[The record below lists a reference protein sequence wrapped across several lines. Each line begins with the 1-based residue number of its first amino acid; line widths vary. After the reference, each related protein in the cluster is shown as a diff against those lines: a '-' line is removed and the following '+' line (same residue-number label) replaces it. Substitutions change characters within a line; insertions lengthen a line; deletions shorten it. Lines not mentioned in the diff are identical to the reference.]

1 MKVSGRTALILS
13 ALSLAGGYAYAKA
26 TEPEKICIADSL
38 TETVTVVKTVKAE
51 TTQEQHASEKIIER
65 KIAVPCKCQQQKSC
79 DKDINVPDKPSPDG
93 ILVMDERIIERSLGS
108 SESLKFE
115 GFSQD
120 QLFTGRT
127 KETPVKTNLD
137 SHRWRVSVLGGYDWS
152 DAVPVYGVSAG
163 MRVLGPIEVGAW
175 TTVNQRLHGAAG
187 ASVSVSW

>member
-1 MKVSGRTALILS
+1 MKVSGRTALIFS

-38 TETVTVVKTVKAE
+38 TETVTVVRTMKAE

-65 KIAVPCKCQQQKSC
+65 KIAVPCKCPRQQEC
-79 DKDINVPDKPSPDG
+79 NKDTVQPTESSG
-93 ILVMDERIIERSLGS
+93 VLVMDERIIERSLGS

-120 QLFTGRT
+120 HLFAGRT
-127 KETPVKTNLD
+127 KETPVKTNPD
-137 SHRWRVSVLGGYDWS
+137 THRWRVSVLGGYDWTE
-152 DAVPVYGVSAG
+152 AVPVYGVSAG
-163 MRVLGPIEVGAW
+163 MRVLGPIEIGAW

>member
-13 ALSLAGGYAYAKA
+13 ALSMTGGYAYAKA
-26 TEPEKICIADSL
+26 TEPEKVCIADSL
-38 TETVTVVKTVKAE
+38 TETVTVVKTVKTE

-65 KIAVPCKCQQQKSC
+65 KIAVPCKCPRQPACNQEAVQPTESSG
-79 DKDINVPDKPSPDG
+79 V
-93 ILVMDERIIERSLGS
+93 LVMDERIIERSLGS
-108 SESLKFE
+108 SESLKFD

-120 QLFTGRT
+120 QVFAGRT
-127 KETPVKTNLD
+127 KEAPVKTNLD
-137 SHRWRVSVLGGYDWS
+137 SRWRVSVMGGYDWS